1 MTTRTERD
9 RAFSDP
15 EGEREKRHARACEAV
30 AGSLDGASVAIVA
43 AELGISETDLR
54 RMTKPSEGRFF
65 AVCDVPAL
73 PKVCAARLA
82 SWALEG
88 HGLAVVELP
97 ATGGIAADYATI
109 AKAQRETS
117 DVVACGLDALAAG
130 HIGRGKGVDLEREC
144 DEAIAALLAVRELA
158 RAAKREGVIGI
169 SRSA

>member
-1 MTTRTERD
+1 MTTRTARD

-15 EGEREKRHARACEAV
+15 EGERERRHARACEAV
-30 AGSLDGASVAIVA
+30 TTSLSGASIAIVA

-65 AVCDVPAL
+65 AVADIPAL
-73 PKVCAARLA
+73 PVVCATRLA

-97 ATGGIAADYATI
+97 TTSGPAADYATI

-117 DVVACGLDALAAG
+117 EVVSCGLDALAVG
-130 HIGRGKGVDLEREC
+130 HIGRIKAAELEREC
-144 DEAIAALLAVRELA
+144 DEAIAALLAVREIA
-158 RAAKREGVIGI
+158 RAAKREGVMAIA
-169 SRSA
+169 RSA